1 MENVI
6 KGVDDI
12 KTNNENNIDN
22 LLDTKLDCRDNLD
35 TLINYLISVEAMTYD
50 VWENLSSAQLEVE
63 VRNIQNWIKNY
74 LSTESEENKN
84 ICKKAVIDAIES
96 MDDPNFL

>member
-1 MENVI
+1 
-6 KGVDDI
+6 
-12 KTNNENNIDN
+12 
-22 LLDTKLDCRDNLD
+22 
-35 TLINYLISVEAMTYD
+35 MTYD

-96 MDDPNFL
+96 MDGS